1 MLDFQTDRVV
11 RYQGAIIDDDQILLI
26 MHMPLKGGSPYWVIP
41 GGGIE
46 DGESETEC
54 VAREM
59 KEETNLDVE
68 VVRLILDEPGRPGEP
83 YQRLKTYLC
92 KPVGGTASPGYEPEL
107 EAASEY
113 AISEVKWFDLRDTS
127 EWGQRL
133 IDDPFTYPQ
142 MVQIRAKLSYTEIQ
156 GDLTP

>member
-11 RYQGAIIDDDQILLI
+11 RYQGAIIDDDHILLI
-26 MHMPLKGGSPYWVIP
+26 KHMPLQGGSPYWVIP

-46 DGESETEC
+46 DGETETEC

-68 VVRLILDEPGRPGEP
+68 VIGLIVDEPGRPGEP
-83 YQRLKTYLC
+83 YQRLKTYRC

-107 EAASEY
+107 GAASQY
-113 AISEVKWFDLRDTS
+113 AISEVKWFDLRDSS
-127 EWGQRL
+127 EWGKRL

-142 MVQIRAKLSYTEIQ
+142 MGQIRAKLGYTEI
-156 GDLTP
+156 PE

>member
-1 MLDFQTDRVV
+1 MQDFQTNREI

-26 MHMPLKGGSPYWVIP
+26 KHRPLKGGSPYWVIP

-46 DGESETEC
+46 DGESEIEC

-68 VVRLILDEPGRPGEP
+68 VIRLLMDEPGRPGEP
-83 YQRLKTYLC
+83 YQKLKTYLC
-92 KPVGGTASPGYEPEL
+92 RPVGGNASPGYEPEL
-107 EAASEY
+107 ETASNY
-113 AISEVKWFDLRDTS
+113 AISEVRWFNLGDTS

-142 MVQIRAKLSYTEIQ
+142 MVQIRARLGYTEIQ
-156 GDLTP
+156 G

>member
-1 MLDFQTDRVV
+1 MQDFQTNREI

-26 MHMPLKGGSPYWVIP
+26 KHRPLKGGSPYWVIP

-46 DGESETEC
+46 DGESEIEC

-68 VVRLILDEPGRPGEP
+68 VIRLLMDEPGRPGEP
-83 YQRLKTYLC
+83 YQKLKTYLC
-92 KPVGGTASPGYEPEL
+92 RPVGGNASPGYEPEL
-107 EAASEY
+107 EAASNY
-113 AISEVKWFDLRDTS
+113 AISEVRWFNLGDTS

-142 MVQIRAKLSYTEIQ
+142 MVQIRARLGYTEIQ
-156 GDLTP
+156 G